1 MTQTSSPYIK
11 ASAEPF
17 DAIVVGSGITGG
29 WAAKELCERGLR
41 TLMVERGRPV
51 EHRKDYSGEGVDPW
65 NMPNRGLVDHA
76 LAEDQYA
83 QQRKCFAFDEYTKHF
98 FNNDRDMPYST
109 PEDRPF
115 SWIRGNQLGGRS
127 LTWGRQTY
135 RWGELDFSANAKDG
149 HGVDWPIR
157 YADVAPWYSHVERHV
172 GISGGVE
179 NMAVLPDSEFQPAFE
194 FNAVE
199 RALKEK
205 FDARFA
211 PARMIMGRCAHL
223 TAPTQ
228 AQLAQGRVNCQAR
241 NMCARGCSFGAYFS
255 TQSSTLP
262 AAMATGRLSV
272 ATNAIVHSVI
282 HDPKTNR
289 ATGVRVIDSVTME
302 TREYFARLVFVCAS
316 TLGST
321 HVLLNSTSPAF
332 PTGLANSSGAL
343 GHYLMDHLYGAGA
356 TGRIEGYEGEFYSG
370 RRPTLPII
378 PRFRNVTDQDPRFLR
393 GYCLY
398 GDAKREGWREK
409 AGKPG
414 FGKEYKA
421 MVRAPGEWRFRLVGS
436 GEMLPRYENMVS
448 LHPTKKDKWGMPQL
462 HIDCTYSD
470 NDRKM
475 LEDIADTAANIMEAL
490 GVKDVKK
497 HIKSTDEWPP
507 GLSIHEMG
515 TARMGRDPMTS
526 VLNGYNQAHDVPNL
540 FVTDGAC
547 MSSSAW
553 QNPSLTY
560 MALTARA
567 CAYAAEQLK
576 LGKL

>member
-1 MTQTSSPYIK
+1 MTQTSSFYIK
-11 ASAEPF
+11 ASAEQF

-51 EHRKDYSGEGVDPW
+51 EHRTDYIGEGIDSW
-65 NMPNRGLVDHA
+65 KMPNRGQVDRALV
-76 LAEDQYA
+76 EEQFPV
-83 QQRKCFAFDEYTKHF
+83 QSKCYAFDDHTKHF

-115 SWIRGNQLGGRS
+115 SWIRGNQLGGKS
-127 LTWGRQTY
+127 LMWARQSY
-135 RWGELDFSANAKDG
+135 RWSDLDFSANAKDG

-157 YADVAPWYSHVERHV
+157 YADLASWYSHVERHV
-172 GISGGVE
+172 GISGAAE
-179 NMAVLPDSEFQPAFE
+179 QLAVLPDSEFLPAFE
-194 FNAVE
+194 FNTVE
-199 RALKEK
+199 RALKQK
-205 FDARFA
+205 FDASFA

-223 TAPTQ
+223 TQPT
-228 AQLAQGRVNCQAR
+228 AAHLEQGRGSCQAR
-241 NMCARGCSFGAYFS
+241 SMCQRGCSFGAYFS

-262 AAMATGRLSV
+262 AAVATGRLRI

-282 HDPKTNR
+282 YDPKTNR
-289 ATGVRVIDSVTME
+289 ATGVRVIDSETMQ
-302 TREYFARLVFVCAS
+302 TREYFAKVVFLCAS

-321 HVLLNSTSPAF
+321 QVLLNSTSSSF
-332 PTGLANSSGAL
+332 PTGLANSSGVL

-356 TGRIEGYEGEFYSG
+356 AGRIEGYEEDFYSG
-370 RRPTLPII
+370 RRPTGPYI
-378 PRFRNVTDQDPRFLR
+378 PRFRNVTEQQTDFLR
-393 GYCLY
+393 GYSLS
-398 GDAKREGWREK
+398 GGASREGWR
-409 AGKPG
+409 GQSYKPG
-414 FGKEYKA
+414 FGKDYKA
-421 MVRAPGEWRFRLVGS
+421 MLRNPGHWHFSLHGS

-462 HIDCTYSD
+462 HIDCTFSD

-475 LEDIADTAANIMEAL
+475 QEDIANTAANILEAL
-490 GVKDVKK
+490 GAKDVRKE
-497 HIKSTDEWPP
+497 IKSIAEWQP

-515 TARMGRDPMTS
+515 TARMGRDPKTS
-526 VLNGYNQAHDVPNL
+526 VLNGYNQSHDVPNL

-553 QNPSLTY
+553 QNPSLTF

-567 CAYAAEQLK
+567 SDYAVQQLK

>member
-1 MTQTSSPYIK
+1 MTQASSLYIK
-11 ASAEPF
+11 RSAEQF

-51 EHRKDYSGEGVDPW
+51 EHRTDYIGEGVDPW
-65 NMPNRGLVDHA
+65 KMPNRGLVDRA
-76 LAEDQYA
+76 LAEDQHEV
-83 QQRKCFAFDEYTKHF
+83 QRKCYAFDEHSKHF

-115 SWIRGNQLGGRS
+115 SWIRGNQLGGKS
-127 LTWGRQTY
+127 LMWARQSY
-135 RWGELDFSANAKDG
+135 RWSDLDFNANAKDG

-157 YADVAPWYSHVERHV
+157 YADLASWYSHVERHV
-172 GISGGVE
+172 GISGAQE
-179 NMAVLPDSEFQPAFE
+179 RIAVLPDSEFQPAFE
-194 FNAVE
+194 FNTVE
-199 RALKEK
+199 KALKQK
-205 FDARFA
+205 FDASFA

-223 TAPTQ
+223 TAPTA
-228 AQLAQGRVNCQAR
+228 AQQEQSRGTCQAR
-241 NMCARGCSFGAYFS
+241 NMCQRGCSFGAYFS

-262 AAMATGRLSV
+262 AAVATGRLRI

-282 HDPKTNR
+282 YDPHTNR
-289 ATGVRVIDSVTME
+289 ATGVRVIDSETLE
-302 TREYFARLVFVCAS
+302 TREYFAKVVFLCAS

-321 HVLLNSTSPAF
+321 QVLLNSISPSF
-332 PTGLANSSGAL
+332 PTGLANSSGVL

-356 TGRIEGYEGEFYSG
+356 SGRIEGHEEEFYSG
-370 RRPTLPII
+370 RRPTGPYI
-378 PRFRNVTDQDPRFLR
+378 PRFRNVLEQQTDFLR
-393 GYCLY
+393 GYALS
-398 GDAKREGWREK
+398 GGASREGWRDQ
-409 AGKPG
+409 ARKPG
-414 FGKEYKA
+414 FGKDYKA
-421 MVRAPGEWRFRLVGS
+421 MVRAPGEWRFGLHGS

-448 LHPTKKDKWGMPQL
+448 LHPSKKDKWGMPQL
-462 HIDCTYSD
+462 HIDCAFSE

-475 LEDIADTAANIMEAL
+475 QEDIANTAANILETL
-490 GVKDVKK
+490 GAKDVKK
-497 HIKSTDEWPP
+497 QIKSLSEWQP

-515 TARMGRDPMTS
+515 TARMGHDPTTS
-526 VLNGYNQAHDVPNL
+526 LLNGHNQAHDVPNL

-553 QNPSLTY
+553 QNPSLTF

-567 CAYAAEQLK
+567 AEFAAQQLK